1 MLKEHA
7 RNARRPRDQRQDAEK
22 IVISTSDF
30 QAALGRDKEKVF
42 RPLYNLQVVQDIES
56 PLVLGYEVFAQA
68 TDAGTLMPLR
78 QRAHDLTGIWLKE
91 ILADAGYASALD
103 LFDSRKRMCNC
114 MPPIRRT
121 TGRSSGVPSDR
132 SGRSPRANSSGRP
145 RSRSMCARKDIG

>member
-1 MLKEHA
+1 M
-7 RNARRPRDQRQDAEK
+7 
-22 IVISTSDF
+22 
-30 QAALGRDKEKVF
+30 GRDKEKVF

-68 TDAGTLMPLR
+68 TNAGTLMPLR

-103 LFDSRKRMCNC
+103 LFDCAQADVQLYA
-114 MPPIRRT
+114 PIRRT

>member
-42 RPLYNLQVVQDIES
+42 RPLYNLQVVVQDIES

-78 QRAHDLTGIWLKE
+78 QRAHDLTGICWKLSVPFE
-91 ILADAGYASALD
+91 TVEFDLWQLD
-103 LFDSRKRMCNC
+103 VVGCGEK
-114 MPPIRRT
+114 
-121 TGRSSGVPSDR
+121 VPT
-132 SGRSPRANSSGRP
+132 
-145 RSRSMCARKDIG
+145 

>member
-7 RNARRPRDQRQDAEK
+7 RNRPAPATSGKTRED
-22 IVISTSDF
+22 VISTSDF

-78 QRAHDLTGIWLKE
+78 QRGTI
-91 ILADAGYASALD
+91 
-103 LFDSRKRMCNC
+103 
-114 MPPIRRT
+114 
-121 TGRSSGVPSDR
+121 
-132 SGRSPRANSSGRP
+132 
-145 RSRSMCARKDIG
+145 

>member
-1 MLKEHA
+1 TRQRQRYRFREAQRKLLKEHA

-78 QRAHDLTGIWLKE
+78 
-91 ILADAGYASALD
+91 
-103 LFDSRKRMCNC
+103 KRMCNC

>member
-1 MLKEHA
+1 M
-7 RNARRPRDQRQDAEK
+7 RRPRDQRQDAEK

-78 QRAHDLTGIWLKE
+78 QR
-91 ILADAGYASALD
+91 
-103 LFDSRKRMCNC
+103 
-114 MPPIRRT
+114 RT
-121 TGRSSGVPSDR
+121 
-132 SGRSPRANSSGRP
+132 
-145 RSRSMCARKDIG
+145 I